1 MNTTF
6 TLQPGTLSLAQLRQ
20 WWDAP
25 QQLALHADAQQVIE
39 RSQQTVLNIL
49 ADGKVVYGINTGFG
63 LLANTR
69 IPPDRLNDLQ
79 RRIVLSHAAG
89 TQELMSDTV
98 VRLMLLLKI
107 NSLSRG
113 YSGVRLEVIEALV
126 DMLNQQ
132 VYPCVPSKGSVGASG
147 DLAPLAHL
155 VLPLLGEGTVRIE
168 GKIYPAV
175 EGLAKVGLQPIG
187 TLAPKEG
194 LALLNGTQASTA
206 LALHGLFQIERV
218 FHAALV
224 TGAMAVEAAMGS
236 RAPFD
241 SRIHA
246 VRGQPGQIA
255 VAQSFRQ
262 LLDET
267 SEIGQAH
274 ANCEKVQDPYSLRC
288 QPQVMGAVFD
298 QMVHASKILVREAN
312 GVTDNPLVFS
322 DNGDIISGGNF
333 HAEPVAMAADIL
345 AIAASEI
352 GALSERRSALLIDH
366 HLSNLPPFLV
376 NDGGVN
382 SGFMLAQVTAAAL
395 ASENKTLAHPA
406 SVDSMPTSANQEDHV
421 SMATFAARRLTDI
434 AGNIR
439 DIVAIELLE
448 AAQGVD
454 FRRPLRAA
462 DAIEVA
468 HERVR
473 ALVPFYD
480 QDRYF
485 APDIAAIAGLIEQG
499 GLGDLICEGALL
511 EDA

>member
-1 MNTTF
+1 MQTTSSESKDIQAL
-6 TLQPGTLSLAQLRQ
+6 TLHPGELTLSQLRHFDRNPVTLTLSDETRGTIAQSAATVADVLAQGR
-20 WWDAP
+20 
-25 QQLALHADAQQVIE
+25 
-39 RSQQTVLNIL
+39 
-49 ADGKVVYGINTGFG
+49 VVYGINTGFG

-69 IPPDRLNDLQ
+69 IKPEELTELQ
-79 RRIVLSHAAG
+79 RKIVLSHAAG

-175 EGLAKVGLQPIG
+175 EGLAKVGLKPIG

-255 VAQSFRQ
+255 VAQSLRQ
-262 LLDET
+262 LLGET

-352 GALSERRSALLIDH
+352 GALSEI
-366 HLSNLPPFLV
+366 
-376 NDGGVN
+376 G
-382 SGFMLAQVTAAAL
+382 
-395 ASENKTLAHPA
+395 
-406 SVDSMPTSANQEDHV
+406 
-421 SMATFAARRLTDI
+421 
-434 AGNIR
+434 
-439 DIVAIELLE
+439 
-448 AAQGVD
+448 
-454 FRRPLRAA
+454 RA
-462 DAIEVA
+462 
-468 HERVR
+468 
-473 ALVPFYD
+473 
-480 QDRYF
+480 
-485 APDIAAIAGLIEQG
+485 
-499 GLGDLICEGALL
+499 
-511 EDA
+511 